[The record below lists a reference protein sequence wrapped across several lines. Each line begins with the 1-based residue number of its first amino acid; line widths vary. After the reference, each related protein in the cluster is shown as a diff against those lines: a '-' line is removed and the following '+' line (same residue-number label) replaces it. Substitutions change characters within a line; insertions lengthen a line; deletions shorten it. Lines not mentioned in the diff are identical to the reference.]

1 MLPDAAY
8 AELIGRSREDALVAA
23 CASLLEWDQETYM
36 PPGAVDARGDQLAFL
51 AGQLHDRASAPRIGE
66 LLAVLEGSSLL
77 ADAESASAVNVREI
91 RRGYERQSRIPRAL
105 AEDLARTTARAQQE
119 WAGARADND
128 FARFRPWLAR
138 IVALKRDEAACVGF
152 VDSPY
157 DALLDDYEPGARAA
171 DVARLYDAI
180 RAELVPLIDA
190 IIGASR
196 QPSVE
201 VLHRGYAIDRQ
212 QAFARSMAEAVGFD
226 FAQGRLDL
234 SVHPFCTRIGPGD
247 VRLTTR
253 YREDDLEEGLF
264 GVLHEVGHG
273 LYEQGLDPAHD
284 GTPMGEAVSLG
295 VHESQSRFWEN
306 RIGRSRA
313 FWGFATGHA
322 RVVFAPL
329 LDDVSPDAFHFAINH
344 VARTPIRVRADE
356 VTYNL
361 HTLIRFELEVALI
374 TGALDVAD
382 VPEAWNDGYRR
393 HLGLTPATDRDGCL
407 QDSHWSAGLIG
418 YFPTYTLGDVYS
430 AQLLDAAG
438 RDLGDLDA
446 QIAAGEFAPLLD
458 WLRGHVHRQGQRY
471 TPAALVEHA
480 TGSPPDHGP
489 LIAGLR
495 RKYTA
500 LYDL

>member
-1 MLPDAAY
+1 MRPEAAY

-36 PPGAVDARGDQLAFL
+36 PAGAVDARGEQLAFL
-51 AGQLHDRASAPRIGE
+51 AGQLHDRASAPRLGE
-66 LLAVLEGSSLL
+66 LLAALEGSALTTD
-77 ADAESASAVNVREI
+77 ADAPPAVNVREI
-91 RRGYERQSRIPRAL
+91 RRGYDRQSRIPRGL

-119 WAGARADND
+119 WAGARADDD
-128 FARFRPWLAR
+128 FARFRPWLGR

-171 DVARLYDAI
+171 DVARLYAAV

-190 IIGASR
+190 IIGAPR
-196 QPSVE
+196 QPAVE
-201 VLHRGYAIDRQ
+201 LLQRGFAIDRQ
-212 QAFARSMAEAVGFD
+212 QAFARLIATAVGFD
-226 FAQGRLDL
+226 FTHGRLDL

-253 YREDDLEEGLF
+253 YRTDDLEEGLF

-306 RIGRSRA
+306 RIGRGRA
-313 FWGFATGHA
+313 FWRFAFEHA
-322 RVVFAPL
+322 RAAFAPTI
-329 LDDVSPDAFHFAINH
+329 DDVTPDALHFAINH

-393 HLGLTPATDRDGCL
+393 HLGLTPVSDREGCL

-418 YFPTYTLGDVYS
+418 YFPTYTLGDIYS
-430 AQLLDAAG
+430 AQLVDAAT

-446 QIAAGEFAPLLD
+446 RIATGDFAPLLD
-458 WLRGHVHRQGQRY
+458 WLRTHVHRQGRRY
-471 TPAALVEHA
+471 APALLIAQA
-480 TGSPPDHGP
+480 TGSPPDHRP

-495 RKYTA
+495 RKYTELYA
-500 LYDL
+500 L

>member
-1 MLPDAAY
+1 
-8 AELIGRSREDALVAA
+8 
-23 CASLLEWDQETYM
+23 
-36 PPGAVDARGDQLAFL
+36 
-51 AGQLHDRASAPRIGE
+51 

-91 RRGYERQSRIPRAL
+91 RRGYDRQSRIPRAL

-171 DVARLYDAI
+171 DVARLYAAI

-201 VLHRGYAIDRQ
+201 LLHRGYAIDRQ
-212 QAFARSMAEAVGFD
+212 QAFARTMAEAVGFD
-226 FAQGRLDL
+226 FTQGRLDL

-322 RVVFAPL
+322 RVAFAPL

-393 HLGLTPATDRDGCL
+393 HLGQTPATDRDGCL

-480 TGSPPDHGP
+480 TGSPPDHRP